1 MLFAYHFAWTLF
13 FILILP
19 FTPFLKKHRLIQRLT
34 AAPPPCIGVSK
45 TIWVH
50 ALSVGEV
57 LSALPLVRSLRKE
70 LPQEEVVITVTT
82 RQGMEIAQRA
92 LKNDGL
98 LLLPMP
104 LDFWRPMLR
113 MIQCIR
119 PKLFIVV
126 ETDLWPGLMD
136 LLTRRGIKTMLV
148 NGRISPETRKAYRRF
163 RFFFGKMVNMF
174 HICLMQTEVDEAR
187 LRETGIDAG
196 KARAVGNIKFD
207 RGRFPMDEKE
217 RRDWLKAFNLSSDQ
231 EVWLAGSTH
240 RGEENTILQT
250 FKQVRSSFPNM
261 RLIIAPRKTER
272 SEEIQ
277 RLARSKGLRAAI
289 RTAITPTSAPYDVL
303 ILDTMGELSRVYGIA
318 GISFV
323 GGSLVPEGGH
333 NLLEPAGFGCPVL
346 FGPHMDDFKAMAEK
360 IVEAGGGIR
369 VQNPQQL
376 LESVLDFASHRE
388 KRDAMGAKAARFVES
403 NQGALA
409 RVMGEIS
416 GAKEWGRQ

>member
-1 MLFAYHFAWTLF
+1 MLFAYHLAWTFF
-13 FILILP
+13 FILLLP
-19 FTPFLKKHRLIQRLT
+19 LTPLLKNHRLVQRLL
-34 AAPPPCIGVSK
+34 AAPTPCRDGGK

-57 LSALPLVRSLRKE
+57 LSALPLLRSLRKE
-70 LPQEEVVITVTT
+70 FPAEEVVLTVTT
-82 RQGMEIAQRA
+82 RQGMEIARRA
-92 LKNDGL
+92 LQNDGL

-104 LDFWRPMLR
+104 LDFWWPMLR
-113 MIQCIR
+113 MIQRLR

-136 LLTRRGIKTMLV
+136 HLTRRGIKTMLV
-148 NGRISPETRKAYRRF
+148 NGRISPETHKAYRRF

-174 HICLMQTEVDEAR
+174 DACLMQTALDEAR
-187 LRETGIDAG
+187 LLETGIDAG
-196 KARAVGNIKFD
+196 KVRAVGNIKFD
-207 RGRFPMDEKE
+207 RGLALMDEKE
-217 RRDWLKAFNLSSDQ
+217 RREWWKAFNLSSDQ

-240 RGEENTILQT
+240 RGEESMIFHA
-250 FKQVRSSFPNM
+250 FKQIRASFPSM
-261 RLIIAPRKTER
+261 RLIIAPRRTER

-277 RLARSKGLRAAI
+277 RLARSKGLRAAMK
-289 RTAITPTSAPYDVL
+289 TAITPNCAPYDVL

-346 FGPHMDDFKAMAEK
+346 FGPHMDDFKVMAEK
-360 IVEAGGGIR
+360 IVEAGGGIQ
-369 VQNPQQL
+369 VQNLQHL
-376 LESVLDFASHRE
+376 LESVLDLVSHRE

-416 GAKEWGRQ
+416 GAMDWGPQ